1 MARIPEAE
9 LQHLKAAVPLVAVVR
24 SQGRQMFKK
33 GKDFTVLCPF
43 HDEKTPSCVISPE
56 KNLYHCFGC
65 DAGGSVLDWVM
76 HTEKLSLRKAV
87 ERLRGEL
94 GDNPAVAPL
103 VTKDEPEMFTE
114 DEAGRQKLLSRV
126 TDFYHHTLLNAPE
139 AVAYLEKRRLN
150 HPELV
155 AQFRLG
161 FANRTLAYRLP
172 PKAVQ
177 AGAKIRARLQGVGV
191 LRDTGHEHF
200 HGSLVVPV
208 VDLNGQIRGMYGR
221 KITDRLRSGTP
232 LHLYLPGPHGGVW
245 NEQALVGSKTV
256 ILCESLIDAMS
267 FWVAGLRNV
276 TAAYGVNGVT
286 DEMRE
291 AFRAHGIRQVLIAF
305 DNDAAGNEAA
315 VKLAS
320 SLAAEGIAPFRV
332 TFPEG
337 MDANGYLCQV
347 AEPAQAFGMLIDG
360 AVTMQDVAG
369 VEAVD
374 PLMPD
379 AAPAESLPLATAVEA
394 LPAAAS
400 PAPGVVVEALP
411 GGDLQLAV
419 ESQRWRIRGIGSVK
433 AGSGAMKVNAQV
445 IDMQSG
451 VVFADSVDMMSA
463 RSRGGYARAAA
474 AELGLAEGDLR
485 RSLGKVLLALE
496 SWQAQPEPENAAP
509 EMTDE
514 DREAALAL
522 LCSPDLAGRIAS
534 DMAACGVVGE
544 STNLTAAYLA
554 AVSRKLE
561 KPLAVLIQSSSA
573 AGKSSL
579 MDAVLNLI
587 PPEERMQYSAMTGQ
601 SLFYLGETNLQHKI
615 LAIAEEEGVRQAA
628 YALKLLQSDGELTI
642 ASTGKDDATGSLV
655 TKQYTVKGPVMLML
669 TTTAIDVDEEL
680 LNRCLV
686 LTVNESREQTEAI
699 HAAQRYAQTLE
710 GLLASN
716 EKSYITQLH
725 QNAQRLLRP
734 LNVVNPFA
742 SQLTFMSD
750 KTRTRRD
757 HMKYLTLIQSVALLH
772 QYQREVKR
780 VEHRG
785 QIVEYI
791 EVQRS
796 DIVLANQLAHEILG
810 RTLDE
815 MPPQTRKLLLLIQ
828 AMVSEAAAARNCKPG
843 EIRFT
848 RREIRDV
855 TQWSDNQ
862 LKVHC
867 LRLAEME
874 YLLVHGGSRGH
885 LLQYELLWDGSG
897 DGSHL
902 CGLIEPGEKPAYDSR
917 KLETPEDKL
926 PSSCPK
932 DGAKLGQTK
941 QATDCA
947 SAGPDVSQ
955 VGSDEKALFPETKK
969 TPRRSRKDNHADRIR
984 DSPAVNGKAS
994 LRSTQV
1000 GSN

>member
-9 LQHLKAAVPLVAVVR
+9 LQHLKAAVSLVAVVQA
-24 SQGRQMFKK
+24 QGRQLVKK
-33 GKDFTVLCPF
+33 GKDFTTLCPF

-65 DAGGSVLDWVM
+65 NAGGSVLNWVM
-76 HTEKLSLRKAV
+76 QTEKLSLRKAA
-87 ERLRGEL
+87 ERLKAEL
-94 GDNPAVAPL
+94 GDNPAVVPL
-103 VTKDEPEMFTE
+103 VTRDEPEIFAD
-114 DEAGRQKLLSRV
+114 DEAGRQKLLGRV
-126 TDFYHHTLLNAPE
+126 VEFYHHTLLNAPE

-155 AQFRLG
+155 AAFKLG
-161 FANRTLAYRLP
+161 FANRTLPYRLP
-172 PKAVQ
+172 AVKSR
-177 AGAKIRARLQGVGV
+177 AGEKIRARLKGVGV
-191 LRDTGHEHF
+191 LRESGHEHF
-200 HGSLVVPV
+200 TGSLVVPV
-208 VDLNGQIRGMYGR
+208 MDLNGQIREMYGR
-221 KITDRLRSGTP
+221 KITDRLRSGTA
-232 LHLYLPGPHGGVW
+232 LHLYLPGAHGGVW
-245 NEQALVGSKTV
+245 NEQALIGSSVV

-267 FWVAGLRNV
+267 FWVAGVRNV
-276 TAAYGVNGVT
+276 TAAYGVNGFT
-286 DEMRE
+286 GEMR
-291 AFRAHGIRQVLIAF
+291 AALLAHGVKQVLIAY
-305 DNDAAGNEAA
+305 DNDPAGNEAA

-320 SLAAEGIAPFRV
+320 SLAADGIATFRV
-332 TFPEG
+332 LFPAG

-347 AEPAQAFGMLIDG
+347 AEPEQAFSVLLDG
-360 AVTMQDVAG
+360 AVPMSDLADAESIAPQASAEPAHLTALAADVA
-369 VEAVD
+369 
-374 PLMPD
+374 
-379 AAPAESLPLATAVEA
+379 A
-394 LPAAAS
+394 LPAVSA
-400 PAPGVVVEALP
+400 PAPGVSVEALADGELMVALP
-411 GGDLQLAV
+411 G
-419 ESQRWRIRGIGSVK
+419 ERWTIRGVSRK
-433 AGSGAMKVNAQV
+433 TNAAAMKVNAQV
-445 IDMQSG
+445 LDTGSG
-451 VVFADSVDMMSA
+451 VVFADAVDMMSA

-496 SWQAQPEPENAAP
+496 HWQAAPQPENAAP
-509 EMTDE
+509 EMSDT
-514 DREAALAL
+514 DREAALEL
-522 LCSPDLAGRIAS
+522 LRDECLAGRIAS

-554 AVSRKLE
+554 AVSRKLDR
-561 KPLAVLIQSSSA
+561 PLAVLIQSSSA

-587 PPEERMQYSAMTGQ
+587 PPEERLQYSAMTGQ

-642 ASTGKDDATGSLV
+642 ASTSKDDASGNLV

-716 EKSYITQLH
+716 EKSYITALH

-757 HMKYLTLIQSVALLH
+757 HMKYLTLIQTIALLH
-772 QYQREVKR
+772 QYQREIKR

-785 QIVEYI
+785 QVVEYI
-791 EVQRS
+791 EVTRE
-796 DIVLANQLAHEILG
+796 DIALANRLAHEILG

-828 AMVSEAAAARNCKPG
+828 TMVSEQAAAQHCKPG
-843 EIRFT
+843 EVRFT
-848 RREIRDV
+848 RREIRDF

-867 LRLAEME
+867 MRLAEME
-874 YLLVHGGSRGH
+874 YLLIHGGSRGH

-902 CGLIEPGEKPAYDSR
+902 CGLIEPEDNQVHDSG
-917 KLETPEDKL
+917 KLGQGAGKL
-926 PSSCPK
+926 PSSCPHV
-932 DGAKLGQTK
+932 GAKLGAVK
-941 QATDCA
+941 
-947 SAGPDVSQ
+947 PPVSRAITGSDAPQ
-955 VGSDEKALFPETKK
+955 VGADENALFPAARK
-969 TPRRSRKDNHADRIR
+969 TSHRNSNTPESRPTPHDGT
-984 DSPAVNGKAS
+984 PAV
-994 LRSTQV
+994 
-1000 GSN
+1000 

>member
-9 LQHLKAAVPLVAVVR
+9 LQHLKAAVALVAVVQA
-24 SQGRQMFKK
+24 QGRQLVKK
-33 GKDFTVLCPF
+33 GKDFTTLCPF

-65 DAGGSVLDWVM
+65 NAGGSVLNWVM
-76 HTEKLSLRKAV
+76 QTEKLSLRKAA
-87 ERLRGEL
+87 ERLKAEL
-94 GDNPAVAPL
+94 GDNPAVVPL
-103 VTKDEPEMFTE
+103 VTRDEPEIFAD
-114 DEAGRQKLLSRV
+114 DEAGRQKLLGRV
-126 TDFYHHTLLNAPE
+126 VEFYHHTLLNAPE

-155 AQFRLG
+155 AAFKLG
-161 FANRTLAYRLP
+161 FANRTLPYRLP
-172 PKAVQ
+172 AVKSR
-177 AGAKIRARLQGVGV
+177 AGEKIRARLKGVGV
-191 LRDTGHEHF
+191 LRESGHEHF
-200 HGSLVVPV
+200 TGSLVVPV
-208 VDLNGQIRGMYGR
+208 MDLNGQIREMYGR
-221 KITDRLRSGTP
+221 KITDRLRSGTA
-232 LHLYLPGPHGGVW
+232 LHLYLPGAHGGVW
-245 NEQALVGSKTV
+245 NEQALIGSSVV

-267 FWVAGLRNV
+267 FWVAGVRNV
-276 TAAYGVNGVT
+276 TAAYGVNGFT
-286 DEMRE
+286 GEMR
-291 AFRAHGIRQVLIAF
+291 AALLAHGVKQVLIAY
-305 DNDAAGNEAA
+305 DNDPAGNEAA

-320 SLAAEGIAPFRV
+320 SLAADGIATFRV
-332 TFPEG
+332 LFPAG

-347 AEPAQAFGMLIDG
+347 AEPEQAFSVLLDG
-360 AVTMQDVAG
+360 AVPMSDLADAESIAPQASAEPAHLTALAADVA
-369 VEAVD
+369 
-374 PLMPD
+374 
-379 AAPAESLPLATAVEA
+379 A
-394 LPAAAS
+394 LPAVSA
-400 PAPGVVVEALP
+400 PAPGVSVEALADGELMVALP
-411 GGDLQLAV
+411 G
-419 ESQRWRIRGIGSVK
+419 ERWTIRGVSRK
-433 AGSGAMKVNAQV
+433 TNAAAMKVNAQV
-445 IDMQSG
+445 LDTGSG
-451 VVFADSVDMMSA
+451 VVFADAVDMMSA

-496 SWQAQPEPENAAP
+496 HWQAAPQPENAAP
-509 EMTDE
+509 EMSDT
-514 DREAALAL
+514 DREAALEL
-522 LCSPDLAGRIAS
+522 LRDECLAGRIAS

-554 AVSRKLE
+554 AVSRKLDR
-561 KPLAVLIQSSSA
+561 PLAVLIQSSSA

-587 PPEERMQYSAMTGQ
+587 PPEERLQYSAMTGQ

-642 ASTGKDDATGSLV
+642 ASTGKDDASGNLV

-716 EKSYITQLH
+716 EKSYITALH

-757 HMKYLTLIQSVALLH
+757 HMKYLTLIQAIALLH
-772 QYQREVKR
+772 QYQREIKR

-785 QIVEYI
+785 QVVEYI
-791 EVQRS
+791 EVTRE
-796 DIVLANQLAHEILG
+796 DIALANRLAHEILG

-828 AMVSEAAAARNCKPG
+828 TMVSEQAAAQHCKPG
-843 EIRFT
+843 EVRFT
-848 RREIRDV
+848 RREIRDF

-867 LRLAEME
+867 MRLAEME
-874 YLLVHGGSRGH
+874 YLLIHGGSRGH

-902 CGLIEPGEKPAYDSR
+902 CGLIEPEDNQVHDSG
-917 KLETPEDKL
+917 KLGQGAGKL
-926 PSSCPK
+926 PSSCPHV
-932 DGAKLGQTK
+932 GAKLGAVK
-941 QATDCA
+941 
-947 SAGPDVSQ
+947 PPVSRAITGSDAPQ
-955 VGSDEKALFPETKK
+955 VGADENALFPAARK
-969 TPRRSRKDNHADRIR
+969 TSHRNSNTPESRPTPHDGT
-984 DSPAVNGKAS
+984 PAV
-994 LRSTQV
+994 
-1000 GSN
+1000 

>member
-1 MARIPEAE
+1 MVQA
-9 LQHLKAAVPLVAVVR
+9 
-24 SQGRQMFKK
+24 QGRQLVKK
-33 GKDFTVLCPF
+33 GKDFTTLCPF

-65 DAGGSVLDWVM
+65 NAGGSVLNWVM
-76 HTEKLSLRKAV
+76 QTEKLILRKAA
-87 ERLRGEL
+87 ERLKAEL
-94 GDNPAVAPL
+94 GDNPAVVPL
-103 VTKDEPEMFTE
+103 VTRDEPEIFAD
-114 DEAGRQKLLSRV
+114 DEAGRQKLLGRV
-126 TDFYHHTLLNAPE
+126 VEFYHHTLLNAPE

-155 AQFRLG
+155 AAFKLG
-161 FANRTLAYRLP
+161 FANRTLPYRLP
-172 PKAVQ
+172 AVKSR
-177 AGAKIRARLQGVGV
+177 AGEKIRARLKGVGV
-191 LRDTGHEHF
+191 LRESGHEHF
-200 HGSLVVPV
+200 TGSLVVPV
-208 VDLNGQIRGMYGR
+208 MDLNGQIREMYGR
-221 KITDRLRSGTP
+221 KITDRLRSGTA
-232 LHLYLPGPHGGVW
+232 LHLYLPGAHGGVW
-245 NEQALVGSKTV
+245 NEQALIGSSVV

-267 FWVAGLRNV
+267 FWVAGVRNV
-276 TAAYGVNGVT
+276 TAAYGVNGFT
-286 DEMRE
+286 GEMR
-291 AFRAHGIRQVLIAF
+291 AALLAHGVKQVLIAY
-305 DNDAAGNEAA
+305 DNDPAGNEAA

-320 SLAAEGIAPFRV
+320 SLAADGIATFRV
-332 TFPEG
+332 LFPAG

-347 AEPAQAFGMLIDG
+347 AEPEQAFSVLLDG
-360 AVTMQDVAG
+360 AVPMSDLADAESIAPQASAEPAHLTALAADVA
-369 VEAVD
+369 
-374 PLMPD
+374 
-379 AAPAESLPLATAVEA
+379 A
-394 LPAAAS
+394 LPAVSA
-400 PAPGVVVEALP
+400 PAPGVSVEALADGELMVALP
-411 GGDLQLAV
+411 G
-419 ESQRWRIRGIGSVK
+419 ERWTIRGVSRK
-433 AGSGAMKVNAQV
+433 TNAAAMKVNAQV
-445 IDMQSG
+445 LDTGSG
-451 VVFADSVDMMSA
+451 VVFADAVDMMSA

-496 SWQAQPEPENAAP
+496 HWQAAPQPENAAP
-509 EMTDE
+509 EMSDT
-514 DREAALAL
+514 DREAALEL
-522 LCSPDLAGRIAS
+522 LRDECLAGRIAS

-554 AVSRKLE
+554 AVSRKLDR
-561 KPLAVLIQSSSA
+561 PLAVLIQSSSA

-587 PPEERMQYSAMTGQ
+587 PPEERLQYSAMTGQ

-642 ASTGKDDATGSLV
+642 ASTGKDDASGNLV

-716 EKSYITQLH
+716 EKSYITALH

-757 HMKYLTLIQSVALLH
+757 HMKYLTLIQAIALLH
-772 QYQREVKR
+772 QYQREIKR

-785 QIVEYI
+785 QVVEYI
-791 EVQRS
+791 EVTRE
-796 DIVLANQLAHEILG
+796 DIALANRLAHEILG

-828 AMVSEAAAARNCKPG
+828 TMVSEQAAAQHCKPG
-843 EIRFT
+843 EVRFT
-848 RREIRDV
+848 RREIRDF

-867 LRLAEME
+867 MRLAEME
-874 YLLVHGGSRGH
+874 YLLIHGGSRGH

-902 CGLIEPGEKPAYDSR
+902 CGLIEPEDNQVHDSG
-917 KLETPEDKL
+917 KLGQGAGKL
-926 PSSCPK
+926 PSSCPHV
-932 DGAKLGQTK
+932 GAKLGAVK
-941 QATDCA
+941 
-947 SAGPDVSQ
+947 PPVSRAITGSDAPQ
-955 VGSDEKALFPETKK
+955 VGADENALFPAARK
-969 TPRRSRKDNHADRIR
+969 TSHRNSNTPESRPTPHDGT
-984 DSPAVNGKAS
+984 PAV
-994 LRSTQV
+994 
-1000 GSN
+1000 

>member
-1 MARIPEAE
+1 
-9 LQHLKAAVPLVAVVR
+9 HLKAAVSLVAVVQA
-24 SQGRQMFKK
+24 QGRQLVKK
-33 GKDFTVLCPF
+33 GKDFTTLCPF

-65 DAGGSVLDWVM
+65 NAGGSVLNWVM
-76 HTEKLSLRKAV
+76 QTEKLSLRKAA
-87 ERLRGEL
+87 ERLKAEL
-94 GDNPAVAPL
+94 GDNPAVVPL
-103 VTKDEPEMFTE
+103 VTRDEPEIFAD
-114 DEAGRQKLLSRV
+114 DEAGRQKLLGRV
-126 TDFYHHTLLNAPE
+126 VEFYHHTLLNAPE

-155 AQFRLG
+155 AAFKLG
-161 FANRTLAYRLP
+161 FANRTLPYRLP
-172 PKAVQ
+172 AVKSR
-177 AGAKIRARLQGVGV
+177 AGEKIRARLKGVGV
-191 LRDTGHEHF
+191 LRESGHEHF
-200 HGSLVVPV
+200 TGSLVVPV
-208 VDLNGQIRGMYGR
+208 MDLNGQIREMYGR
-221 KITDRLRSGTP
+221 KITDRLRSGTA
-232 LHLYLPGPHGGVW
+232 LHLYLPGAHGGVW
-245 NEQALVGSKTV
+245 NEQALIGSSVV

-267 FWVAGLRNV
+267 FWVAGVRNV
-276 TAAYGVNGVT
+276 TAAYGVNGFT
-286 DEMRE
+286 GEMR
-291 AFRAHGIRQVLIAF
+291 AALLAHGVKQVLIAY
-305 DNDAAGNEAA
+305 DNDPAGNEAA

-320 SLAAEGIAPFRV
+320 SLAADGIATFRV
-332 TFPEG
+332 LFPAG

-347 AEPAQAFGMLIDG
+347 AEPEQAFSVLLDG
-360 AVTMQDVAG
+360 AVPMSDLADAESIAPQASAEPAHLTALAADVA
-369 VEAVD
+369 
-374 PLMPD
+374 
-379 AAPAESLPLATAVEA
+379 A
-394 LPAAAS
+394 LPAVSA
-400 PAPGVVVEALP
+400 PAPGVSVEALADGELMVALP
-411 GGDLQLAV
+411 G
-419 ESQRWRIRGIGSVK
+419 ERWTIRGVSRK
-433 AGSGAMKVNAQV
+433 TNAAAMKVNAQV
-445 IDMQSG
+445 LDTGSG
-451 VVFADSVDMMSA
+451 VVFADAVDMMSA

-496 SWQAQPEPENAAP
+496 HWQAAPQPENAAP
-509 EMTDE
+509 EMSDT
-514 DREAALAL
+514 DREAALEL
-522 LCSPDLAGRIAS
+522 LRDECLAGRIAS

-554 AVSRKLE
+554 AVSRKLDR
-561 KPLAVLIQSSSA
+561 PLAVLIQSSSA

-587 PPEERMQYSAMTGQ
+587 PPEERLQYSAMTGQ

-642 ASTGKDDATGSLV
+642 ASTSKDDASGNLV

-716 EKSYITQLH
+716 EKSYITALH

-757 HMKYLTLIQSVALLH
+757 HMKYLTLIQAIALLH
-772 QYQREVKR
+772 QYQREIKR

-785 QIVEYI
+785 QVVEYI
-791 EVQRS
+791 EVTRE
-796 DIVLANQLAHEILG
+796 DIALANRLAHEILG

-828 AMVSEAAAARNCKPG
+828 TMVSEQAAAQHCKPG
-843 EIRFT
+843 EVRFT
-848 RREIRDV
+848 RREIRDF

-867 LRLAEME
+867 MRLAEME
-874 YLLVHGGSRGH
+874 YLLIHGGSRGH

-902 CGLIEPGEKPAYDSR
+902 CGLIEPEDNQVHDSG
-917 KLETPEDKL
+917 KLGQGAGKL
-926 PSSCPK
+926 PSSCPHV
-932 DGAKLGQTK
+932 GAKLGAVK
-941 QATDCA
+941 
-947 SAGPDVSQ
+947 PPVSRAITGSDAPQ
-955 VGSDEKALFPETKK
+955 VGADENALFPAARK
-969 TPRRSRKDNHADRIR
+969 TSHRNSNTPESRPTPHDGT
-984 DSPAVNGKAS
+984 PAV
-994 LRSTQV
+994 
-1000 GSN
+1000 

>member
-9 LQHLKAAVPLVAVVR
+9 LQHLKAAVALVAVVQA
-24 SQGRQMFKK
+24 QGRQLVKK
-33 GKDFTVLCPF
+33 GKDFTTLCPF

-65 DAGGSVLDWVM
+65 NAGGSVLNWVM
-76 HTEKLSLRKAV
+76 QTEKLSLRKAA
-87 ERLRGEL
+87 ERLKAEL
-94 GDNPAVAPL
+94 GDNPAVVPL
-103 VTKDEPEMFTE
+103 VTRDEPEIFAD

-126 TDFYHHTLLNAPE
+126 VEFYHHTLLNAPE

-155 AQFRLG
+155 AAFKLG
-161 FANRTLAYRLP
+161 FANRTLPYRLP
-172 PKAVQ
+172 AVKSR
-177 AGAKIRARLQGVGV
+177 AGEKIRARLKGVGV
-191 LRDTGHEHF
+191 LRESGHEHF
-200 HGSLVVPV
+200 TGSLVVPV
-208 VDLNGQIRGMYGR
+208 MDLNGQIREMYGR
-221 KITDRLRSGTP
+221 KIGGDLRKGTP
-232 LHLYLPGPHGGVW
+232 LHMYLPGTHGGVW
-245 NEQALVGSKTV
+245 NEQALIGSSSV
-256 ILCESLIDAMS
+256 VLCESLIDAMS
-267 FWVAGLRNV
+267 FWVAGVRNV
-276 TAAYGVNGVT
+276 TAAYGVNGFT
-286 DEMRE
+286 DEMR
-291 AFRAHGIRQVLIAF
+291 AALLAHGVKQVLIAY
-305 DNDAAGNEAA
+305 DNDPAGNEAA

-320 SLAAEGIAPFRV
+320 SLAADGIATFRV
-332 TFPEG
+332 LFPAG

-347 AEPAQAFGMLIDG
+347 AEPEQAFSVLLDG
-360 AVTMQDVAG
+360 AVPMSDLADVASIAPQASA
-369 VEAVD
+369 EPAH
-374 PLMPD
+374 LTSL
-379 AAPAESLPLATAVEA
+379 AADVAA
-394 LPAAAS
+394 LPAVSA
-400 PAPGVVVEALP
+400 PAPGVSVETLADGELMVALP
-411 GGDLQLAV
+411 G
-419 ESQRWRIRGIGSVK
+419 ERWTIRGVSRK
-433 AGSGAMKVNAQV
+433 TNAAAMKVNAQV
-445 IDMQSG
+445 LDTESG
-451 VVFADSVDMMSA
+451 VVFADAVDMMSA

-496 SWQAQPEPENAAP
+496 HWQAAPEPANAAP
-509 EMTDE
+509 EMTPE
-514 DREAALAL
+514 DREAALEL
-522 LCSPDLAGRIAS
+522 LRSPDLASRIAA

-554 AVSRKLE
+554 AVSRKLDR
-561 KPLAVLIQSSSA
+561 PLAVLIQSSSA

-587 PPEERMQYSAMTGQ
+587 PPEERLQYSAMTGQ

-642 ASTGKDDATGSLV
+642 ASTGKDDASGNLV

-710 GLLASN
+710 GLLAAN

-757 HMKYLTLIQSVALLH
+757 HMKYLTLIQTIALLH
-772 QYQREVKR
+772 QYQREIKR

-785 QIVEYI
+785 QVVEYI
-791 EVQRS
+791 EVTRE
-796 DIVLANQLAHEILG
+796 DIALANRLAHEILG

-828 AMVSEAAAARNCKPG
+828 TMVGELAAAQHCKPG
-843 EIRFT
+843 EVRFT
-848 RREIRDV
+848 RREIRDF

-867 LRLAEME
+867 MRLAEME
-874 YLLVHGGSRGH
+874 YLLIHGGSRGH

-902 CGLIEPGEKPAYDSR
+902 CGLIEPEDSPVYDSG
-917 KLETPEDKL
+917 KLGQNADRL
-926 PSSCPK
+926 PLSCPHV
-932 DGAKLGQTK
+932 GAKLGAVKPPVSRASTG
-941 QATDCA
+941 TDA
-947 SAGPDVSQ
+947 PQ
-955 VGSDEKALFPETKK
+955 VGADEKTLFPTARK
-969 TPRRSRKDNHADRIR
+969 TSHRNSNTPESRPTPHDGA
-984 DSPAVNGKAS
+984 PAV
-994 LRSTQV
+994 
-1000 GSN
+1000 

>member
-1 MARIPEAE
+1 M
-9 LQHLKAAVPLVAVVR
+9 KAAVSLVAVVQA
-24 SQGRQMFKK
+24 QGRQLVKK
-33 GKDFTVLCPF
+33 GKDFTTLCPF

-65 DAGGSVLDWVM
+65 NAGGSVLNWVM
-76 HTEKLSLRKAV
+76 QTEKLSLRKAA
-87 ERLRGEL
+87 ERLKAEL
-94 GDNPAVAPL
+94 GDNPAVVPL
-103 VTKDEPEMFTE
+103 VTRDEPEIFAD
-114 DEAGRQKLLSRV
+114 DEAGRQKLLGRV
-126 TDFYHHTLLNAPE
+126 VEFYHHTLLNAPE

-155 AQFRLG
+155 AAFKLG
-161 FANRTLAYRLP
+161 FANRTLPYRLP
-172 PKAVQ
+172 AVKSR
-177 AGAKIRARLQGVGV
+177 AGEKIRARLKGVGV
-191 LRDTGHEHF
+191 LRESGHEHF
-200 HGSLVVPV
+200 TGSLVVPV
-208 VDLNGQIRGMYGR
+208 MDLNGQIREMYGR
-221 KITDRLRSGTP
+221 KITDRLRSGTA
-232 LHLYLPGPHGGVW
+232 LHLYLPGAHGGVW
-245 NEQALVGSKTV
+245 NEQALIGSSVV

-267 FWVAGLRNV
+267 FWVAGVRNV
-276 TAAYGVNGVT
+276 TAAYGVNGFT
-286 DEMRE
+286 GEMR
-291 AFRAHGIRQVLIAF
+291 AALLAHGVKQVLIAY
-305 DNDAAGNEAA
+305 DNDPAGNEAA

-320 SLAAEGIAPFRV
+320 SLAADGIATFRV
-332 TFPEG
+332 LFPAG

-347 AEPAQAFGMLIDG
+347 AEPEQAFSVLLDG
-360 AVTMQDVAG
+360 AVPMSDLADAESIAPQASAEPAHLTALAADVA
-369 VEAVD
+369 
-374 PLMPD
+374 
-379 AAPAESLPLATAVEA
+379 A
-394 LPAAAS
+394 LPAVSA
-400 PAPGVVVEALP
+400 PAPGVSVEALADGELMVALP
-411 GGDLQLAV
+411 G
-419 ESQRWRIRGIGSVK
+419 ERWTIRGVSRK
-433 AGSGAMKVNAQV
+433 TNAAAMKVNAQV
-445 IDMQSG
+445 LDTGSG
-451 VVFADSVDMMSA
+451 VVFADAVDMMSA

-496 SWQAQPEPENAAP
+496 HWQAAPQPENAAP
-509 EMTDE
+509 EMSDT
-514 DREAALAL
+514 DREAALEL
-522 LCSPDLAGRIAS
+522 LRDECLAGRIAS

-554 AVSRKLE
+554 AVSRKLDR
-561 KPLAVLIQSSSA
+561 PLAVLIQSSSA

-587 PPEERMQYSAMTGQ
+587 PPEERLQYSAMTGQ

-642 ASTGKDDATGSLV
+642 ASTGKDDASGNLV

-716 EKSYITQLH
+716 EKSYITALH

-757 HMKYLTLIQSVALLH
+757 HMKYLTLIQAIALLH
-772 QYQREVKR
+772 QYQREIKR

-785 QIVEYI
+785 QVVEYI
-791 EVQRS
+791 EVTRE
-796 DIVLANQLAHEILG
+796 DIALANRLAHEILG

-828 AMVSEAAAARNCKPG
+828 TMVSEQAAAQHCKPG
-843 EIRFT
+843 EVRFT
-848 RREIRDV
+848 RREIRDF

-867 LRLAEME
+867 MRLAEME
-874 YLLVHGGSRGH
+874 YLLIHGGSRGH

-902 CGLIEPGEKPAYDSR
+902 CGLIEPEDNQVHDSG
-917 KLETPEDKL
+917 KLGQGAGKL
-926 PSSCPK
+926 PSSCPHV
-932 DGAKLGQTK
+932 GAKLGAVK
-941 QATDCA
+941 
-947 SAGPDVSQ
+947 PPVSRAITGSDAPQ
-955 VGSDEKALFPETKK
+955 VGADENALFPAARK
-969 TPRRSRKDNHADRIR
+969 TSHRNSNTPESRPTPHDGT
-984 DSPAVNGKAS
+984 PAV
-994 LRSTQV
+994 
-1000 GSN
+1000 

>member
-1 MARIPEAE
+1 
-9 LQHLKAAVPLVAVVR
+9 
-24 SQGRQMFKK
+24 
-33 GKDFTVLCPF
+33 PF

-65 DAGGSVLDWVM
+65 NAGGSVLNWVM
-76 HTEKLSLRKAV
+76 QTEKLSLRKAA
-87 ERLRGEL
+87 ERLKAEL
-94 GDNPAVAPL
+94 GDNPAVVPL
-103 VTKDEPEMFTE
+103 VTRDEPEIFAD

-126 TDFYHHTLLNAPE
+126 VEFYHHTLLNAPE

-155 AQFRLG
+155 AAFKLG
-161 FANRTLAYRLP
+161 FANRTLPYRLP
-172 PKAVQ
+172 AVKSR
-177 AGAKIRARLQGVGV
+177 AGEKIRARLKGVGV
-191 LRDTGHEHF
+191 LRESGHEHF
-200 HGSLVVPV
+200 TGSLVVPV
-208 VDLNGQIRGMYGR
+208 MDLNGQIREMYGR
-221 KITDRLRSGTP
+221 KITDRLRSGTA
-232 LHLYLPGPHGGVW
+232 LHLYLPGAHGGVW
-245 NEQALVGSKTV
+245 NEQALIGSSVV

-267 FWVAGLRNV
+267 FWVAGVRNV
-276 TAAYGVNGVT
+276 TAAYGVNGFT
-286 DEMRE
+286 GEMR
-291 AFRAHGIRQVLIAF
+291 AALLAHGVKQVLIAY
-305 DNDAAGNEAA
+305 DNDPAGNEAA

-320 SLAAEGIAPFRV
+320 SLAADGIATFRV
-332 TFPEG
+332 LFPAG

-347 AEPAQAFGMLIDG
+347 AEPEQAFSVLLDG
-360 AVTMQDVAG
+360 AVPMSDLADAESIAPQASAEPAHLTALAADVA
-369 VEAVD
+369 
-374 PLMPD
+374 
-379 AAPAESLPLATAVEA
+379 A
-394 LPAAAS
+394 LPAVSA
-400 PAPGVVVEALP
+400 PAPGVSVEALADGELMVALP
-411 GGDLQLAV
+411 G
-419 ESQRWRIRGIGSVK
+419 ERWTIRGVSRK
-433 AGSGAMKVNAQV
+433 TNAAAMKVNAQV
-445 IDMQSG
+445 LDTGSG
-451 VVFADSVDMMSA
+451 VVFADAVDMMSA

-496 SWQAQPEPENAAP
+496 HWQAAPQPENAAP
-509 EMTDE
+509 EMSDT
-514 DREAALAL
+514 DREAALEL
-522 LCSPDLAGRIAS
+522 LRDECLAGRIAS

-554 AVSRKLE
+554 AVSRKLDR
-561 KPLAVLIQSSSA
+561 PLAVLIQSSSA

-587 PPEERMQYSAMTGQ
+587 PPEERLQYSAMTGQ

-642 ASTGKDDATGSLV
+642 ASTSKDDASGNLV

-716 EKSYITQLH
+716 EKSYITALH

-757 HMKYLTLIQSVALLH
+757 HMKYLTLIQAIALLH
-772 QYQREVKR
+772 QYQREIKR

-785 QIVEYI
+785 QVVEYI
-791 EVQRS
+791 EVTRE
-796 DIVLANQLAHEILG
+796 DIALANRLAHEILG

-828 AMVSEAAAARNCKPG
+828 TMVSEQAAAQHCKPG
-843 EIRFT
+843 EVRFT
-848 RREIRDV
+848 RREIRDF

-867 LRLAEME
+867 MRLAEME
-874 YLLVHGGSRGH
+874 YLLIHGGSRGH

-902 CGLIEPGEKPAYDSR
+902 CGLIEPEDNQVHDSG
-917 KLETPEDKL
+917 KLGQGAGKL
-926 PSSCPK
+926 PSSCPHV
-932 DGAKLGQTK
+932 GAKLGAVK
-941 QATDCA
+941 
-947 SAGPDVSQ
+947 PPVSRAITGSDAPQ
-955 VGSDEKALFPETKK
+955 VGADENALFPAARK
-969 TPRRSRKDNHADRIR
+969 TSHRNSNTPESRPTPHDGT
-984 DSPAVNGKAS
+984 PAV
-994 LRSTQV
+994 
-1000 GSN
+1000 

>member
-9 LQHLKAAVPLVAVVR
+9 LQHLKAAVSLVAVVQA
-24 SQGRQMFKK
+24 QGRQLVKK
-33 GKDFTVLCPF
+33 GKDFTTLCPF

-65 DAGGSVLDWVM
+65 NAGGSVLNWVM
-76 HTEKLSLRKAV
+76 QTEKLSLRKAA
-87 ERLRGEL
+87 ERLKAEL
-94 GDNPAVAPL
+94 GDNPAVVPL
-103 VTKDEPEMFTE
+103 VTRDEPEIFAD
-114 DEAGRQKLLSRV
+114 DEAGRQKLLGRV
-126 TDFYHHTLLNAPE
+126 VEFYHHTLLNAPE

-155 AQFRLG
+155 AAFKLG
-161 FANRTLAYRLP
+161 FANRTLPYRLP
-172 PKAVQ
+172 AVKSR
-177 AGAKIRARLQGVGV
+177 AGEKIRARLKGVGV
-191 LRDTGHEHF
+191 LRESGHEHF
-200 HGSLVVPV
+200 TGSLVVPV
-208 VDLNGQIRGMYGR
+208 MDLNGQIREMYGR
-221 KITDRLRSGTP
+221 KITDRLRSGTA
-232 LHLYLPGPHGGVW
+232 LHLYLPGAHGGVW
-245 NEQALVGSKTV
+245 NEQALIGSSVV

-267 FWVAGLRNV
+267 FWGAGVRNV
-276 TAAYGVNGVT
+276 TAAYGVNGFT
-286 DEMRE
+286 GEMR
-291 AFRAHGIRQVLIAF
+291 AALLAHGVKQVLIAY
-305 DNDAAGNEAA
+305 DNDPAGNEAA

-320 SLAAEGIAPFRV
+320 SLAADGIATFRV
-332 TFPEG
+332 LFPAG

-347 AEPAQAFGMLIDG
+347 AEPEQAFSVLLDG
-360 AVTMQDVAG
+360 AVPMSDLADAESIAPQASAEPAHLTALAADVA
-369 VEAVD
+369 
-374 PLMPD
+374 
-379 AAPAESLPLATAVEA
+379 A
-394 LPAAAS
+394 LPAVSA
-400 PAPGVVVEALP
+400 PAPGVSVEALADGELMVALP
-411 GGDLQLAV
+411 G
-419 ESQRWRIRGIGSVK
+419 ERWTIRGVSRK
-433 AGSGAMKVNAQV
+433 TNAAAMKVNAQV
-445 IDMQSG
+445 LDTGSG
-451 VVFADSVDMMSA
+451 VVFADAVDMMSA

-496 SWQAQPEPENAAP
+496 HWQAAPQPENAAP
-509 EMTDE
+509 EMSDT
-514 DREAALAL
+514 DREAALEL
-522 LCSPDLAGRIAS
+522 LRDECLAGRIAS

-554 AVSRKLE
+554 AVSRKLDR
-561 KPLAVLIQSSSA
+561 PLAVLIQSSSA

-587 PPEERMQYSAMTGQ
+587 PPEERLQYSAMTGQ

-642 ASTGKDDATGSLV
+642 ASTGKDDASGNLV

-716 EKSYITQLH
+716 EKSYITALH

-757 HMKYLTLIQSVALLH
+757 HMKYLTLIQAIALLH
-772 QYQREVKR
+772 QYQREIKR

-785 QIVEYI
+785 QVVEYI
-791 EVQRS
+791 EVTRE
-796 DIVLANQLAHEILG
+796 DIALANRLAHEILG

-828 AMVSEAAAARNCKPG
+828 TMVSEQAAAQHCKPG
-843 EIRFT
+843 EVRFT
-848 RREIRDV
+848 RREIRDF

-867 LRLAEME
+867 MRLAEME
-874 YLLVHGGSRGH
+874 YLLIHGGSRGH

-902 CGLIEPGEKPAYDSR
+902 CGLIEPEDNQVHDSG
-917 KLETPEDKL
+917 KLGQGAGKL
-926 PSSCPK
+926 PSSCPHV
-932 DGAKLGQTK
+932 GAKLGAVK
-941 QATDCA
+941 
-947 SAGPDVSQ
+947 PPVSRAITGSDAPQ
-955 VGSDEKALFPETKK
+955 VGADENALFPAARK
-969 TPRRSRKDNHADRIR
+969 TSHRNSNTPESRPTPHDGT
-984 DSPAVNGKAS
+984 PAV
-994 LRSTQV
+994 
-1000 GSN
+1000 